1 MKIFLAGAVSSA
13 QNGQLEK
20 YNIYKSNLSK
30 IFKNSQLITPDD
42 IWEYRSKCEKNKT
55 QLSSK
60 EIDNMMVN
68 YDLEKV
74 KESDL
79 IVCDLSELSTGM
91 GLELGVAHENH
102 KKVVFFYET
111 GAHIS
116 SMIIGAFPDSLFVE
130 YASVSDLRDKLL
142 IELKN
147 VKY

>member
-20 YNIYKSNLSK
+20 YNIYKDNLAK
-30 IFKNSQLITPDD
+30 IFRNALLITPND
-42 IWEYRSKCEKNKT
+42 IWEYRNNCIHNNS
-55 QLSSK
+55 QLSQR

-74 KESDL
+74 RESDL

-116 SMIIGAFPDSLFVE
+116 SMIIGAFSDSLFVE